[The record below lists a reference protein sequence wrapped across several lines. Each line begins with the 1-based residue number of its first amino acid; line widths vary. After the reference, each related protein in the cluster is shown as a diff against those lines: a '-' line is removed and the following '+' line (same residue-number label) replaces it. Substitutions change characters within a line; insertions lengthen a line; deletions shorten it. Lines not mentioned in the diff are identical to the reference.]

1 MDSFQQIGIAIIF
14 GFIIYLVYFYYN
26 KYNNVQKENFEVKGG
41 SKTDE
46 ILSKLT
52 SAVAS
57 QHDVLL
63 ISKYRNKYESIIENT
78 KKYLEINMIQL
89 LLQIDPSNDSITDA
103 NLKIFNDI
111 NTLNTTYNNMT
122 TVLKYVD
129 ETN

>member
-26 KYNNVQKENFEVKGG
+26 KYNNEQKENFEVKGG

-46 ILSKLT
+46 VLSKLT

-57 QHDVLL
+57 QHDILL
-63 ISKYRNKYESIIENT
+63 ISKYRPKYESIVENT
-78 KKYLEINMIQL
+78 KKYLEINMVQL
-89 LLQIDPSNDSITDA
+89 MMQIDPSSDTMTDA
-103 NLKIFNDI
+103 NLKICNNI
-111 NTLNTTYNNMT
+111 NTLKTTYDNMA

-129 ETN
+129 ESN

>member
-26 KYNNVQKENFEVKGG
+26 KYNNGQKENFEVKGG

-57 QHDVLL
+57 QHDILL
-63 ISKYRNKYESIIENT
+63 ISKYRNKYESIIDNT
-78 KKYLEINMIQL
+78 KKYLEINMVQL
-89 LLQIDPSNDSITDA
+89 LLQIDPSNDSMTDA
-103 NLKIFNDI
+103 NLTTFNNF
-111 NTLNTTYNNMT
+111 NTLKTTYDNMDAI
-122 TVLKYVD
+122 LKYVD
-129 ETN
+129 ESN

>member
-46 ILSKLT
+46 VLSKLT

-57 QHDVLL
+57 QHDILL
-63 ISKYRNKYESIIENT
+63 ISKYRPKYESIVENT
-78 KKYLEINMIQL
+78 KKYLEINMVQL
-89 LLQIDPSNDSITDA
+89 MMQIDPSSDTMTDA
-103 NLKIFNDI
+103 NLKICNDL
-111 NTLNTTYNNMT
+111 NTLSTTYNNMA

-129 ETN
+129 ESN

>member
-26 KYNNVQKENFEVKGG
+26 KYNNGQKENFEVKGG

-57 QHDVLL
+57 QNDVLL

-89 LLQIDPSNDSITDA
+89 LLQIDPSNDSMTDA

-111 NTLNTTYNNMT
+111 NTLNTTYNNMA
-122 TVLKYVD
+122 TVLKSVD
-129 ETN
+129 EAN

>member
-26 KYNNVQKENFEVKGG
+26 KYNNGQKENFEVKGG

-57 QHDVLL
+57 QNDVLL

-89 LLQIDPSNDSITDA
+89 LLQIDSSNDSMTDA

-111 NTLNTTYNNMT
+111 NTLNTTYNNMA

-129 ETN
+129 EAN